1 MKKITGL
8 MMTKK
13 DIGLVLSVSYTEI
26 DEKTGQ
32 ITSANQTKSKLLLQK
47 NELSKADAVFEL
59 AQQLADSEV

>member
-1 MKKITGL
+1 